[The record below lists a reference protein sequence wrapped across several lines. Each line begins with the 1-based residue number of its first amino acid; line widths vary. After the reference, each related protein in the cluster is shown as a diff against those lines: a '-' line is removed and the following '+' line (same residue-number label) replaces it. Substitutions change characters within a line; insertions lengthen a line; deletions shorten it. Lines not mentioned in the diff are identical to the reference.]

1 MILSVLSTIDVLS
14 IIINAK

>member
-1 MILSVLSTIDVLS
+1 MILSVLLSIDVFP